1 MALQHAS
8 FSSFDPYAEASFGFF
23 KKEKDHSG
31 TGFHS
36 GHGFEYLD
44 GECCPLVVDLLCLG
58 VILFS
63 IAGAT
68 LLLARVTEIELMAR
82 RRRSAPYASCVH
94 EGKLSSNI
102 PNGFDFP
109 ACRHA
114 TNFVSLTVRHD
125 YGKIS
130 CPRIDDR
137 NHARS

>member
-23 KKEKDHSG
+23 KKDKDHSG

-82 RRRSAPYASCVH
+82 RRRRRSVLYTSCLH
-94 EGKLSSNI
+94 EGKQQY
-102 PNGFDFP
+102 NGKPQLGLP
-109 ACRHA
+109 AQHVMRCHNWLIKQQPIR
-114 TNFVSLTVRHD
+114 
-125 YGKIS
+125 
-130 CPRIDDR
+130 
-137 NHARS
+137 